1 MLEIQILA
9 ETGTKMWRSGTGYL
23 DIKNTLLLIM
33 GSPTALIIETNDY
46 KTYRYS
52 KKRLYTIRKKI
63 ENINMKNTKAWSM
76 NANLLLSRKGLGVM
90 IFSATFN
97 NISVISWR

>member
-1 MLEIQILA
+1 
-9 ETGTKMWRSGTGYL
+9 
-23 DIKNTLLLIM
+23 M
-33 GSPTALIIETNDY
+33 GSPTAIIIETNDY

-90 IFSATFN
+90 IL
-97 NISVISWR
+97 